1 MLLEKRNTNQI
12 CFSYG
17 IIAFSIVR
25 CNRVIG
31 KSKILL
37 SVLME
42 ESAEQVNV
50 NVRSNCSDPEGKIWG
65 IVEGRRNS
73 SGKFLEPRDF
83 TLNSLCA
90 FP

>member
-1 MLLEKRNTNQI
+1 MSMLGQI
-12 CFSYG
+12 
-17 IIAFSIVR
+17 AQM
-25 CNRVIG
+25 N
-31 KSKILL
+31 
-37 SVLME
+37 
-42 ESAEQVNV
+42 
-50 NVRSNCSDPEGKIWG
+50 PEGKIWG